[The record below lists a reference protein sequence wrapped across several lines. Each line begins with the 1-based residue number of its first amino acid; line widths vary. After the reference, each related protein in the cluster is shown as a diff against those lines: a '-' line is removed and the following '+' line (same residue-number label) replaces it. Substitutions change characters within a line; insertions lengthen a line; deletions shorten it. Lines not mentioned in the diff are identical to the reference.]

1 MYTAKIQF
9 QNDYD
14 DIIFTW
20 FEFWTILDKYPS
32 LLDLNCKG
40 RGS

>member
-9 QNDYD
+9 QND

-32 LLDLNCKG
+32 LLDLNWKG